1 MFLLIPILLPV
12 LAGVLVLALP
22 VLHRRT
28 PLRLVS
34 GCVFVAELA
43 AVLIADSSG
52 VILTPALSLGD
63 NLALMLS
70 TDGMGKLFTLLVACI
85 FAVVGFYAFSYLTH
99 EEREWQ
105 FIGFYLLTEGALML
119 VGFAGSL
126 VTFYMG
132 YEMMTLF
139 SLPLVLHERTPEAVA
154 AAKKYLYYSSFGAL
168 CGLFGIFVLVPAL
181 TSAGFTAGGSLG
193 GEVNGMT
200 LAAVFVMLLGFGVKA
215 GLFPLHGWLPTAHP
229 VAPAPA
235 SAVLS
240 GVITKAGVL
249 GVIRTIYY
257 TAGPETIRGS
267 WVQWVYL
274 ALICVTIVMG
284 SAMALREDVLKKRLA
299 YSTVSQ
305 VSYIL
310 LGLALLDAQG
320 LTGALT
326 HIVFHSV
333 IKNALFMI
341 AGIFI
346 VKTGCTR
353 VSELTAMGR
362 KMPVTVWC
370 WVIVSLGLV
379 GIPPM
384 SGFVSKWQ
392 LMTGAMDSGMGVFTY
407 LAPAALIVSA
417 LLTAGYLLP
426 LGLRGFFCGR
436 DVKTEY
442 LEPDGWMLVP
452 VVLLA
457 GATVWMGIAP
467 GGLVELGSSIVGM
480 VL

>member
-12 LAGVLVLALP
+12 VAGILVLAMP

-28 PLRLVS
+28 ALRWTLGSVL
-34 GCVFVAELA
+34 VAEVG
-43 AVLIADSSG
+43 AVLLAVFSNG
-52 VILTPALSLGD
+52 MATPMLSLGD
-63 NLALMLS
+63 NLALVLS
-70 TDGMGKLFTLLVACI
+70 LDGMGRLFAGLAACI

-105 FIGFYLLTEGALML
+105 FAGFYLLTEGALML

-126 VTFYMG
+126 ITFYMG
-132 YEMMTLF
+132 YELMTLF
-139 SLPLVLHERTPEAVA
+139 SLPLVLHERTEEAIA

-168 CGLFGIFVLVPAL
+168 CGLFGIFVLTPSL
-181 TSAGFTAGGSLG
+181 SEAGFTPGGSLN
-193 GEVNGMT
+193 GEVNGLT

-267 WVQWVYL
+267 WVQWVYIT
-274 ALICVTIVMG
+274 LICITIVMG

-310 LGLALLDAQG
+310 LGLAILNEQG
-320 LTGALT
+320 LTGAVT

-341 AGIFI
+341 AGILI
-346 VKTGCTR
+346 IKTGCHK

-362 KMPVTVWC
+362 KMPVTIWC

-392 LMTGAMDSGMGVFTY
+392 LMVGSLESGLGA
-407 LAPAALIVSA
+407 LAFVAPVALIVSA

-426 LGLRGFFCGR
+426 LGLRGFFCGSG
-436 DVKTEY
+436 VKNEN
-442 LEPDGWMLVP
+442 LEPDGLMLVP
-452 VVLLA
+452 VILLA
-457 GATVWMGIAP
+457 AATVWMGIAP
-467 GGLVELGSSIVGM
+467 GGLMDLGRSIAAL

>member
-12 LAGVLVLALP
+12 LAGVLVLAMP

-28 PLRLVS
+28 ALRWFS

-43 AVLIADSSG
+43 LVLIAIFSG
-52 VILTPALSLGD
+52 GMATPALYLGD

-70 TDGMGKLFTLLVACI
+70 LDGMGKLFIGLVACI
-85 FAVVGFYAFSYLTH
+85 FTVVGFYAFSYLTH

-119 VGFAGSL
+119 VGSAGSL

-132 YEMMTLF
+132 YKIMTLV
-139 SLPLVLHERTPEAVA
+139 SLPLVLHERTPEAIA
-154 AAKKYLYYSSFGAL
+154 AAKKYLYYSSFGAF
-168 CGLFGIFVLVPAL
+168 CGLFGIFVLTPML
-181 TSAGFTAGGSLG
+181 TSVGFTPGGSLG
-193 GEVNGMT
+193 GEVGGLT
-200 LAAVFVMLLGFGVKA
+200 LTAVFIMLLGFGVKA

-249 GVIRTIYY
+249 GIIRTIYY
-257 TAGPETIRGS
+257 TVGPDAIRGS
-267 WVQWVYL
+267 WVQWVYIT
-274 ALICVTIVMG
+274 LICITIVMG
-284 SAMALREDVLKKRLA
+284 SAMALREDGLKKRLA

-310 LGLALLDAQG
+310 LGLAILNEQG
-320 LTGALT
+320 LTGAVS

-333 IKNALFMI
+333 IKDALFMI
-341 AGIFI
+341 AGIMI
-346 VKTGCTR
+346 VKTGCTK

-362 KMPVTVWC
+362 KMPATIWC

-392 LMTGAMDSGMGVFTY
+392 LMVGSMESGMGVFSY

-426 LGLRGFFCGR
+426 LGLRGFFCGSG
-436 DVKTEY
+436 VKTED
-442 LEPDGWMLVP
+442 LEPDGLMLTP
-452 VVLLA
+452 VILLA
-457 GATVWMGIAP
+457 GATVWLGIAP
-467 GGLVELGSSIVGM
+467 GGLLDLGRSIAAM
-480 VL
+480 VF

>member
-1 MFLLIPILLPV
+1 
-12 LAGVLVLALP
+12 
-22 VLHRRT
+22 
-28 PLRLVS
+28 
-34 GCVFVAELA
+34 
-43 AVLIADSSG
+43 
-52 VILTPALSLGD
+52 
-63 NLALMLS
+63 
-70 TDGMGKLFTLLVACI
+70 
-85 FAVVGFYAFSYLTH
+85 
-99 EEREWQ
+99 
-105 FIGFYLLTEGALML
+105 
-119 VGFAGSL
+119 
-126 VTFYMG
+126 MG

-168 CGLFGIFVLVPAL
+168 CGLFGIFVLTPAL

-193 GEVNGMT
+193 EEVSGMT

-284 SAMALREDVLKKRLA
+284 SAMALQEDVLKKRLA

-346 VKTGCTR
+346 VKTGCTKGQR
-353 VSELTAMGR
+353 ADRDGPQDAGYRLVLGHRIARSGR
-362 KMPVTVWC
+362 YPADERLCQQMAADDRRDGLGNGRIYLPCSCCADRFGTVDS
-370 WVIVSLGLV
+370 WV
-379 GIPPM
+379 
-384 SGFVSKWQ
+384 
-392 LMTGAMDSGMGVFTY
+392 
-407 LAPAALIVSA
+407 PAA
-417 LLTAGYLLP
+417 AGPARLF
-426 LGLRGFFCGR
+426 LRQGCQ
-436 DVKTEY
+436 D
-442 LEPDGWMLVP
+442 
-452 VVLLA
+452 
-457 GATVWMGIAP
+457 
-467 GGLVELGSSIVGM
+467 
-480 VL
+480 

>member
-12 LAGVLVLALP
+12 VAGILVLALP
-22 VLHRRT
+22 VLHKRT
-28 PLRLVS
+28 ALRWTLGSVLI
-34 GCVFVAELA
+34 VELG
-43 AVLIADSSG
+43 AVLIALSSDG
-52 VILTPALSLGD
+52 MATPVLSLVD
-63 NLALMLS
+63 NLALVLS
-70 TDGMGKLFTLLVACI
+70 LDGIGKLFAGLAACI
-85 FAVVGFYAFSYLTH
+85 FTVVGFYSFSYLTH

-105 FIGFYLLTEGALML
+105 FAGFYLLTEGALML
-119 VGFAGSL
+119 VSFAGSL

-132 YEMMTLF
+132 YEMMTLCA
-139 SLPLVLHERTPEAVA
+139 LPLILHERTAEAIA
-154 AAKKYLYYSSFGAL
+154 AAKKYLYYSCFGAL
-168 CGLFGIFVLVPAL
+168 CGLFGIFVLMPSLTEVGFVP
-181 TSAGFTAGGSLG
+181 GGNLG
-193 GEVNGMT
+193 GQVTGVTM
-200 LAAVFVMLLGFGVKA
+200 AAVFVMMMGFGVKA
-215 GLFPLHGWLPTAHP
+215 GLFPMHGWLPTAHP

-240 GVITKAGVL
+240 GVITKTGVL

-257 TAGPETIRGS
+257 TAGPDTIRGS
-267 WVQWVYL
+267 WVQWVYI
-274 ALICVTIVMG
+274 ALICITIVMG

-310 LGLALLDAQG
+310 LGVALLNEQG
-320 LTGALT
+320 LTGAVT
-326 HIVFHSV
+326 HIIFHSV
-333 IKNALFMI
+333 IKNALFLI
-341 AGIFI
+341 AGIMI
-346 VKTGCTR
+346 IKTGCHK

-362 KMPVTVWC
+362 KMPVTIWC

-379 GIPPM
+379 GIPPV

-392 LMTGAMDSGMGVFTY
+392 LMVGSMESGVGVLSY
-407 LAPAALIVSA
+407 LAPVALIVSA

-426 LGLRGFFCGR
+426 LGLRGFFCGSG
-436 DVKTEY
+436 VKTEN
-442 LEPDGWMLVP
+442 LEPDGLMLVP

-467 GGLVELGSSIVGM
+467 GGLLEFGRSLAAM